1 MNLDSLRTYCLSL
14 PNTTE
19 MIQWGSDLL
28 FKIGGK
34 MFAVAATEPG
44 KIVVCFKATPEHF
57 FEYQEREGIIPA
69 PYMARNQW
77 LALERWDALRDD
89 ELREL
94 IGISYRLVLEKLPKR
109 IQSQLQKG
117 ESRTPANPTKKKP
130 HNPAKRSKKKTVRNK
145 SIQSK
150 SKPRNK
156 KTD

>member
-1 MNLDSLRTYCLSL
+1 MNLDSLRSYCLSL

-19 MIQWGSDLL
+19 IIQWGSDLL

-34 MFAVAATEPG
+34 MFAVAVTEPG

-89 ELREL
+89 EIREL
-94 IGISYRLVLEKLPKR
+94 IAISYRLVLERLPKR
-109 IQSQLQKG
+109 LQSELSEGKNR
-117 ESRTPANPTKKKP
+117 EPAKPATKKQAVRK
-130 HNPAKRSKKKTVRNK
+130 PAKKLSKTRPKAKPKQRSRK
-145 SIQSK
+145 S
-150 SKPRNK
+150 N
-156 KTD
+156 